1 MPRTS
6 IKGQVLA
13 DLVAEFTESPLEVE
27 AKKRGMDRKSVGMI
41 SLQDP
46 LSWTVYI
53 DGAENQRGSRMGLIL
68 VSPEKITIEKSL
80 RLDFSATK
88 NEAEYKALLM
98 GMVMVQRIGRKAVE
112 MFLDTRLVVSQVK
125 GKLEARDVRMQGYL
139 SQVKH
144 LQSGFESFNILHI
157 PRSGNTHANSLAT
170 LATFSTQSLPR
181 IILVEDLCK
190 PTKGEKKMVH
200 VHQVKEGLAGWIP

>member
-1 MPRTS
+1 
-6 IKGQVLA
+6 
-13 DLVAEFTESPLEVE
+13 
-27 AKKRGMDRKSVGMI
+27 MDEKSVGMI
-41 SLQDP
+41 SLKDP
-46 LSWTVYI
+46 ISWRVYI
-53 DGAENQRGSRMGLIL
+53 DGVANQRGSRVWLVL
-68 VSPEKITIEKSL
+68 VSLEKITIEKSL

-112 MFLDTRLVVSQVK
+112 MFLDSRLVVSQVK

-190 PTKGEKKMVH
+190 PM
-200 VHQVKEGLAGWIP
+200 EGRWYMFIKLG